1 MTDFKKIQEY
11 YSVFNEDERLTTDYS
26 GKLEYDMTMRK
37 LKKYLPESA
46 AILDLGGAAGA
57 YTFPLASLGY
67 QMYLADLSETL
78 IDKAKE
84 KVDALNEKNVISC
97 NVVNAIDL
105 NIYEDNQFDV
115 VLLFGPL
122 YHLLEESERQK
133 CISEVSRVL
142 KNGGLVFASF
152 IPYLSGSIAI
162 VDRYCRHPEQV
173 SKTNLREVFHSGKF
187 TNMDQKGFQEG
198 YYPSSDQIEQLF
210 ANHHFTK
217 ISISSIRGFGYE
229 KEEQLY
235 HIPDREMFDE
245 ILRLIEETSE
255 IKEII
260 ETCGMPCISALKT
273 NFYRLKQ

>member
-67 QMYLADLSETL
+67 QMDLGDLTETL

-173 SKTNLREVFHSGKF
+173 NKTNLREVFHSGKF
-187 TNMDQKGFQEG
+187 TNMDQNGFQEG

-210 ANHHFTK
+210 AKHHFTK

-235 HIPDREMFDE
+235 HIPDRGMFDE
-245 ILRLIEETSE
+245 ILHLIEETSE

-260 ETCGMPCISALKT
+260 ETCGHAMYIGSK
-273 NFYRLKQ
+273 N